1 VVCLAVDSSWT
12 SDFWLLMYTFLLF
25 LLN

>member
-12 SDFWLLMYTFLLF
+12 SDFWLLMYTSLLF